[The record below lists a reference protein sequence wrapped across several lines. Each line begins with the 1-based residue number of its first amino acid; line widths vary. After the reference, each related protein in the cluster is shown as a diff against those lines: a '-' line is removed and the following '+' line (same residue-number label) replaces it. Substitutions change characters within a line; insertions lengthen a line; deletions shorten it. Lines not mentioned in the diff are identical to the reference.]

1 MDDPKIRI
9 RTREEL
15 EIRKAEFLLVC
26 DILDKLK
33 INYFLQ
39 TGALLGAIRDNA
51 LIKWDWDIEIS
62 VFGNEFIKKID
73 EVAAELKSNN
83 FTIKNVNKK
92 KNDSKIDFIGKLDES
107 VTGYTIFSWHY
118 SRFRKVYWRRE
129 FNVPEK
135 YFKNFSKINF
145 LGREFQCPNN
155 PEEYLAFAYGDWK
168 TPIKS
173 SVKEVYL
180 TGKFKNKVIFNIL
193 EFLKTIKRI
202 LYKFKNSN

>member
-1 MDDPKIRI
+1 MDDSKIRV
-9 RTREEL
+9 RTKEEL

-26 DILDKLK
+26 DILDKLR

-62 VFGNEFIKKID
+62 VFGEEFIKKID
-73 EVAAELKSNN
+73 EVATELRNNN

-92 KNDSKIDFIGKLDES
+92 KNDSKIDFVGKLDES

-118 SRFRKVYWRRE
+118 SRLRKVYWRRE

-135 YFKNFSKINF
+135 YFKDLSKINF

-155 PEEYLAFAYGDWK
+155 PEEYLAFAYGDWR

-193 EFLKTIKRI
+193 EFLKTIKKI